1 MVYDFTKKELDFILE
16 NANFNNRQQEIFNR
30 LTDKRGR
37 QTVVKISLEMNLS
50 ERTVGR
56 EIKKIKN
63 KIYKI
68 I

>member
-1 MVYDFTKKELDFILE
+1 MTYDFTKKELNFIIE
-16 NANFNNRQQEIFNR
+16 NANFTNRQLEIFNR

-37 QTVVKISLEMNLS
+37 QTVVQMSMEMNVS
-50 ERTVGR
+50 TRTIDR

-68 I
+68 L